1 MTKISEYPI
10 ISNPTE
16 DDILIGTDVNSSDV
30 TKNFSIGSIVN
41 LVENGGRPY
50 NSYTALLT
58 QSGTSAPVA
67 TVLENTIGNI
77 VWTRYGVG
85 NYKGTLTGAFVE
97 NKTVCPQFPAL
108 TFETNGTFTPISA
121 NGEPQLGWINAYC
134 QNENEIFIDTYN
146 MVEYSEWSTILGS
159 SFFIEIRVYN

>member
-50 NSYTALLT
+50 NVYTALLT
-58 QSGTSAPVA
+58 QTGTNAPVA
-67 TVLENTIGNI
+67 TILENTVGNI
-77 VWTRYGVG
+77 VWSYDSTGEYL
-85 NYKGTLTGAFVE
+85 GTLTGVFISD
-97 NKTVCPQFPAL
+97 KTYFSAMPSQVTQLKFIRINDNTVNL
-108 TFETNGTFTPISA
+108 GTSTSGVKTNGLLSATP
-121 NGEPQLGWINAYC
+121 
-134 QNENEIFIDTYN
+134 
-146 MVEYSEWSTILGS
+146 V
-159 SFFIEIRVYN
+159 EIRVYN